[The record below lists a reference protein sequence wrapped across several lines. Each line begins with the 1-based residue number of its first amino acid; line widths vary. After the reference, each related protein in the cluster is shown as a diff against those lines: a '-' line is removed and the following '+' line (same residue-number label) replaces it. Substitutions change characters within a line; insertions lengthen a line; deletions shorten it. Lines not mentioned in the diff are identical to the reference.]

1 MVNNETV
8 HVRRS
13 INIETKYRL
22 RQVDIESSLAAG
34 FRGAGYHNFDDVNDA
49 DIQVDLSRT
58 FWYDV
63 DAAVWL
69 LVALHALRRRGNEL
83 HLVFPEPV
91 DDKSR
96 KAWSFLLR
104 WRFFSVLRDFV
115 DDPATLLAQ
124 RQLPYLIQRSHY
136 AAGEG
141 ALEDGSRVTLQSDRL
156 LEITPITLGSK
167 SPNARRGD
175 GAHGA
180 REGNP
185 LILALTMRCGWT
197 IVEAK
202 NFVSQVVEE
211 ALRNCEHGVA
221 RFALIAMRMDA
232 QWLTFAVVDD
242 GNGIPATLRSAF
254 ADAEL
259 RKKVESRTDADLIRY
274 FADPEFIVDSE
285 WIQLSVRAG
294 VGSDVARPG
303 LGLHYL
309 KSYVL
314 NKGGSLRIRS
324 GCGSVDFGKE
334 EVKADER
341 DFCAPGTLLRVRL
354 PLAPT

>member
-1 MVNNETV
+1 MVNNELAPT
-8 HVRRS
+8 RRS
-13 INIETKYRL
+13 LKVQTKYRL
-22 RQVDIESSLAAG
+22 RQVDIESALAAG
-34 FRGAGYHNFDDVNDA
+34 FRDAGYENFNDVNDA
-49 DIQVDLSRT
+49 DILIDLSRT

-69 LVALHALRRRGNEL
+69 LVALHVLRRRGNEL

-96 KAWSFLLR
+96 KAWGFLLR

-124 RQLPYLIQRSHY
+124 RQLPYLALRGHY

-141 ALEDGSRVTLQSDRL
+141 ALDDGSRGALQSDRL
-156 LEITPITLGSK
+156 LEITPITLGTK
-167 SPNARRGD
+167 STGSRRED
-175 GAHGA
+175 GVQGA

-197 IVEAK
+197 IVDAK
-202 NFVSQVVEE
+202 NFVAQVVDE

-254 ADAEL
+254 ASAEL
-259 RKKVESRTDADLIRY
+259 RQKLESRTDADLIRY

-294 VGSDVARPG
+294 VGSDLARPG

-314 NKGGSLRIRS
+314 RKGGSLRIRS
-324 GCGSVDFGKE
+324 GCGSVDFGNE
-334 EVKADER
+334 EIKAEAR

-354 PLAPT
+354 PLAPR